1 MTPSSEMFFP
11 TLPLPHV
18 RAVILPRPP
27 SDILLA
33 MPSPKSNSRSAPFT
47 PDDRQRGA
55 IEHVH
60 GSMLVIAGAGTG
72 KTSVLTHRIER
83 LVREG
88 HAYPHEILALSYT
101 KNAAN
106 EMRERVR
113 NLLGGKEVNAATF
126 HDYCLDMLRRVHK
139 DFGVLDD
146 KDLWIY
152 LRRRIRELHLEHYVR
167 AANVAQFL
175 NDLLEFVSRCHD
187 ELVTPEKYAQYVER
201 LERKEVPIPRVA
213 KSKNVLDDDEVLG
226 RCREIARVFT
236 TMERWLAE
244 ENLGT
249 FSHMIS
255 RAHALLHSDENV
267 LTEARARARFILADE
282 FQDANF
288 AQIQILA
295 RLAGPGGNIFAVGD
309 PDQSIYRFRGASS
322 AAFELFE
329 RHFPQAKRVVL
340 EKNRRSTT
348 PILRSA
354 FALIDKNPPV
364 FSHRH
369 SVDQTQARRDA
380 AFAYK
385 RIPLQSARE
394 EESARTGTP
403 LPSPKVSAVVLT
415 TKDTEGPDVVGF
427 IRDAQRKSRCRWS
440 DFGIL
445 YRSHYHRDDV
455 VHELAEAGIPFVIES
470 MDISDTPEA
479 RDLFA
484 CLNAIVSSGDDVSLF
499 RVAALPRF
507 RVNPE
512 ELRQVMRSI
521 ARDNREGQVVPL
533 SAALDRVDGG
543 ADVLAAVQH
552 TREEIRDRNAKARAA
567 LDIIVKQFALDASS
581 PILQAALH
589 FVSDWEKKK
598 VNKTTELEELVD
610 YLALFREAGGVIPL
624 EAQES
629 ENAVRLMTVHGAKG
643 LEFPHVFILRAN
655 SGSFPCSYRETL
667 VAFPREL
674 RDPDSVTEADD
685 QTLHKE
691 EERRLFYVAMTRAR
705 DSLHIYS
712 KQGKGKLNKNPDG
725 YMRELIEEKSLG
737 PWLAAIPA
745 RGTQTSLD
753 IFAAASLAYPA
764 ESQTNLW
771 IELPVLAGLHTRLS
785 ASAVD
790 TYERCGLQFKL
801 ERDWRVSAK
810 PAAAMQYGA
819 AIHRILKTYFD
830 SVNLGRAKTDD
841 ELVDL
846 FRLDLAEAKIQE
858 TYQHELYERQ
868 GIAQLREFLAA
879 ARTLPSAQVLHT
891 EQSFEIRV
899 GPTSVVGRIDRIDR
913 RADGSVAIVDYKTG
927 KARDQ
932 ESADESLQLSLYAIA
947 AKEKWGYTVGA
958 LIFYN
963 LEENVAVTTT
973 RNEAQLLGARSRVEA
988 AAQGIADGKFVART
1002 GMHCNFCAYRSLCPE
1017 KEKRIPHRVE
1027 SIAGRPN

>member
-1 MTPSSEMFFP
+1 MFFP
-11 TLPLPHV
+11 TLSLPHI
-18 RAVILPRPP
+18 RAVILRRPA

-33 MPSPKSNSRSAPFT
+33 MPSPKSSSRSVPFT
-47 PDDRQRGA
+47 PDDRQREA
-55 IEHVH
+55 IEHIH
-60 GSMLVIAGAGTG
+60 GPMLVIAGAGTG

-88 HAYPHEILALSYT
+88 HAYPHEILALTYT

-113 NLLGGKEVNAATF
+113 KLLGGKEVNAATF
-126 HDYCLDMLRRVHK
+126 HDYCLDLLKRVHQ

-236 TMERWLAE
+236 TMEGWLAE

-267 LTEARARARFILADE
+267 LAEARARARFILADE

-295 RLAGPGGNIFAVGD
+295 RLAGPEANIFAVGD

-322 AAFELFE
+322 AAFELFD

-340 EKNRRSTT
+340 DKNRRSTT

-354 FALIDKNPPV
+354 FALINKNPAV
-364 FSHRH
+364 FSRQPNAP
-369 SVDQTQARRDA
+369 S
-380 AFAYK
+380 AYK
-385 RIPLQSARE
+385 RIGLQSARE
-394 EESARTGTP
+394 EEAARGGTQ
-403 LPSPKVSAVVLT
+403 LVSPKVSVVVLT
-415 TKDTEGPDVVGF
+415 TKDTEGSDVVAF
-427 IRDAQRKSRCRWS
+427 IRDAQRRSRCKWS

-445 YRSHYHRDDV
+445 YRSHYQRDDV
-455 VHELAEAGIPFVIES
+455 VQELAEAGIPFVIES

-484 CLNAIVSSGDDVSLF
+484 CLNAVVSSGDDVSLF

-543 ADVLAAVQH
+543 ADVLAAVQR
-552 TREEIRDRNAKARAA
+552 TREEIRRRRAKARAA
-567 LDIIVKQFALDASS
+567 LDIIVKQFELDASS
-581 PILQAALH
+581 SILQAALH
-589 FVSDWEKKK
+589 FVDEWEKKK

-655 SGSFPCSYRETL
+655 ANSFPCSYRETL

-725 YMRELIEEKSLG
+725 YMRELIEDKSLG
-737 PWLAAIPA
+737 PWLTAIPA

-753 IFAAASLAYPA
+753 IFAEASLAYPA

-771 IELPVLAGLHTRLS
+771 FELPVLAGLHTRLS

-801 ERDWRVSAK
+801 ERDWRLSAK

-841 ELVDL
+841 ELIDL

-899 GPTSVVGRIDRIDR
+899 GSTTVVGRIDRIDR
-913 RADGSVAIVDYKTG
+913 RPDGSVAIVDYKTG

-932 ESADESLQLSLYAIA
+932 ENADESLQLSLYAIA

-963 LEENVAVTTT
+963 LEENVAVTTI

-988 AAQGIADGKFVART
+988 AAQGIADGKFVAKV

>member
-1 MTPSSEMFFP
+1 MFFP
-11 TLPLPHV
+11 TLPLPHF
-18 RAVILPRPP
+18 RAVILPRPA

-33 MPSPKSNSRSAPFT
+33 MPSPKSNSRSVPFT
-47 PDDRQRGA
+47 PDDRQREA

-60 GSMLVIAGAGTG
+60 GPMLVIAGAGTG
-72 KTSVLTHRIER
+72 KTSVLTQRIER

-88 HAYPHEILALSYT
+88 HAYPHEILALTYT

-113 NLLGGKEVNAATF
+113 SLLGGKEVNAATF

-213 KSKNVLDDDEVLG
+213 KSKNILEDEEVLG

-255 RAHALLHSDENV
+255 RAHALLHDDENV

-295 RLAGPGGNIFAVGD
+295 RLAGAEANIFAVGD

-322 AAFELFE
+322 AAFELFD
-329 RHFPQAKRVVL
+329 RYFPQAKRVVL

-364 FSHRH
+364 FSHQPNNRH
-369 SVDQTQARRDA
+369 ANA
-380 AFAYK
+380 AFAHK

-394 EESARTGTP
+394 EESARAGTP

-427 IRDAQRKSRCRWS
+427 IRDAQKKPRCKWS

-521 ARDNREGQVVPL
+521 AHDNREGQVVPL

-543 ADVLAAVQH
+543 ADVLAAVQY
-552 TREEIRDRNAKARAA
+552 TREEIRGRKAKARAA
-567 LDIIVKQFALDASS
+567 LEILVKQFALDASS

-589 FVSDWEKKK
+589 FVNEWEKKK
-598 VNKTTELEELVD
+598 INQTTELEELVD

-624 EAQES
+624 EAQET

-667 VAFPREL
+667 VAFPKEL

-737 PWLAAIPA
+737 PWLTAIPA

-753 IFAAASLAYPA
+753 IFAEASLAYPA

-771 IELPVLAGLHTRLS
+771 FELPVLAGLHTRLS

-801 ERDWRVSAK
+801 ERDWRLSAK

-841 ELVDL
+841 ELIEL

-891 EQSFEIRV
+891 EQPFEIRV
-899 GPTSVVGRIDRIDR
+899 GPTSVVGRIDRVDR
-913 RADGSVAIVDYKTG
+913 RPDGSVAIVDYKTG

-932 ESADESLQLSLYAIA
+932 ENADESLQLSLYAIA

-963 LEENVAVTTT
+963 LEENVAVTTA

-988 AAQGIADGKFVART
+988 AAQGITDGRFVART

-1027 SIAGRPN
+1027 SSAGRPN

>member
-1 MTPSSEMFFP
+1 MPSSKS
-11 TLPLPHV
+11 TV
-18 RAVILPRPP
+18 RPV
-27 SDILLA
+27 
-33 MPSPKSNSRSAPFT
+33 PFT
-47 PDDRQRGA
+47 PDDRQREA

-60 GSMLVIAGAGTG
+60 GPMLVVAGAGTG

-88 HAYPHEILALSYT
+88 HAYPHEILALTYT
-101 KNAAN
+101 RNAAT
-106 EMRERVR
+106 EMRDRVR
-113 NLLGGKEVNAATF
+113 KLLGGKEVNAATF
-126 HDYCLDMLRRVHK
+126 HDYCLDLLKRVHK

-152 LRRRIRELHLEHYVR
+152 LRRRIRDLRLEHYVR
-167 AANVAQFL
+167 AANVTQFL
-175 NDLLEFVSRCHD
+175 NDLLDFVSRCHD
-187 ELVTPEKYAQYVER
+187 ELITPEKYAQYVER

-213 KSKNVLDDDEVLG
+213 KSKNVLDDAEVLG

-249 FSHMIS
+249 FSHMIT
-255 RAHALLHSDENV
+255 RAHDLLVNDENV
-267 LTEARARARFILADE
+267 LAAARSRARFILADE

-295 RLAGPGGNIFAVGD
+295 RLTGSEGNIFAVGD
-309 PDQSIYRFRGASS
+309 PDQAIYRFRGASS
-322 AAFELFE
+322 AAFELFN
-329 RHFPQAKRVVL
+329 RNFPQAKRVVL

-364 FSHRH
+364 FATRPNFASNY
-369 SVDQTQARRDA
+369 RRV
-380 AFAYK
+380 
-385 RIPLQSARE
+385 PLQSARDE
-394 EESARTGTP
+394 EAAKAGSP
-403 LPSPKVSAVVLT
+403 QPSRPVEVVVLT
-415 TKDTEGPDVVGF
+415 SRDAEGPDLVGS
-427 IRDAQRKSRCRWS
+427 IRAAQKKSKCKWS

-445 YRSHYHRDDV
+445 YRSHFHRDEV
-455 VHELAEAGIPFVIES
+455 VHELAEADIPFVIES
-470 MDISDTPEA
+470 MDISDTPQA

-484 CLNAIVSSGDDVSLF
+484 CLNAVVSAGDDVSLF
-499 RVAALPRF
+499 RVAALPCF
-507 RVNPE
+507 HVNPE
-512 ELRQVMRSI
+512 QLRQVMRAV
-521 ARDNREGQVVPL
+521 ARDNRDAHVVPL
-533 SAALDRVDGG
+533 SSALDRVDGG
-543 ADVLAAVQH
+543 AEVLAVVQR
-552 TREEIRDRNAKARAA
+552 TRDEIRRREAKARAA
-567 LDIIVKQFALDASS
+567 LDIIVHQFALDASS
-581 PILQAALH
+581 PIFQAALH
-589 FVSDWEKKK
+589 FVEEWEKKK
-598 VNKTTELEELVD
+598 VNKTTELSELVD
-610 YLALFREAGGVIPL
+610 YLVCFREAGGVIPM
-624 EAQES
+624 EAAES

-643 LEFPHVFILRAN
+643 LEFPHVSILRAN
-655 SGSFPCSYRETL
+655 SGSFPCSYRETV
-667 VAFPREL
+667 VAFPHEL
-674 RDPDSVTEADD
+674 RDADSISEAYDK
-685 QTLHKE
+685 TLHDQ

-705 DSLHIYS
+705 DSLQIYAREGT
-712 KQGKGKLNKNPDG
+712 GKINKTPAG
-725 YMRELIEEKSLG
+725 YVRELMENKTLA
-737 PWLAAIPA
+737 PWLTAVPA
-745 RGTQTSLD
+745 RGSQKSLD
-753 IFAAASLAYPA
+753 IFAETALAYPA

-771 IELPVLAGLHTRLS
+771 FELPVLDGLHTRLS

-801 ERDWRVSAK
+801 DRDWHLSAK

-830 SVNLGRAKTDD
+830 SVSLGRAKTDE

-858 TYQHELYERQ
+858 AYQHELYEQQ
-868 GIAQLREFLAA
+868 GIAQLCEFLASA
-879 ARTLPSAQVLHT
+879 ARTLPSPQVLHT

-913 RADGSVAIVDYKTG
+913 RPDGTVAIIDYKTG

-932 ESADESLQLSLYAIA
+932 EDADESLQLSLYAIA

-963 LEENVAVTTT
+963 LEENVPVMTT
-973 RNEAQLLGARSRVEA
+973 RSDAQLLGARARVED
-988 AAQGIADGKFVART
+988 AAQGIADGIFKANP

-1027 SIAGRPN
+1027 TAVRQPN

>member
-1 MTPSSEMFFP
+1 
-11 TLPLPHV
+11 
-18 RAVILPRPP
+18 
-27 SDILLA
+27 
-33 MPSPKSNSRSAPFT
+33 
-47 PDDRQRGA
+47 
-55 IEHVH
+55 
-60 GSMLVIAGAGTG
+60 MLVVAGAGTG

-88 HAYPHEILALSYT
+88 HAYPHEILALTYT
-101 KNAAN
+101 RNAAN
-106 EMRERVR
+106 EMRDRVR
-113 NLLGGKEVNAATF
+113 KLLGGKEVNAATF
-126 HDYCLDMLRRVHK
+126 HDYCLDMLKRVHK

-152 LRRRIRELHLEHYVR
+152 LRRRIRELRLEHYVR

-187 ELVTPEKYAQYVER
+187 ELVTPQKYAQYVER

-213 KSKNVLDDDEVLG
+213 KSKNVLDDAEVLG

-236 TMERWLAE
+236 TMERWLSEA
-244 ENLGT
+244 NLGT
-249 FSHMIS
+249 FSHMIT

-267 LTEARARARFILADE
+267 LAEARARARFILADE

-295 RLAGPGGNIFAVGD
+295 RLAGPDGNIFAVGD
-309 PDQSIYRFRGASS
+309 PDQAIYRFRGASS
-322 AAFELFE
+322 AAFELFD
-329 RHFPQAKRVVL
+329 RHFPNAKRVVL

-364 FSHRH
+364 FAG
-369 SVDQTQARRDA
+369 QPDA
-380 AFAYK
+380 ASAY
-385 RIPLQSARE
+385 RRVPLQSARE
-394 EESARTGTP
+394 EEAAKAGAQ
-403 LPSPKVSAVVLT
+403 LPSPPVSVVVLT

-427 IRDAQRKSRCRWS
+427 LRDAQRKSKCKWS

-445 YRSHYHRDDV
+445 YRSHYQRDDV

-484 CLNAIVSSGDDVSLF
+484 CLNAVVSAGDDVSLF
-499 RVAALPRF
+499 RVAALARF
-507 RVNPE
+507 HVNPE
-512 ELRQVMRSI
+512 QLRQVMRSI

-543 ADVLAAVQH
+543 ADVLAAVERA
-552 TREEIRDRNAKARAA
+552 REEIRRREAKARAA
-567 LDIIVKQFALDASS
+567 LDIIVRQFALDVAS
-581 PILQAALH
+581 PILEAALH
-589 FVSDWEKKK
+589 FIDEWEKKK

-624 EAQES
+624 EANET

-655 SGSFPCSYRETL
+655 SNSFPCPYRETL
-667 VAFPREL
+667 VAFPKEL
-674 RDPDSVTEADD
+674 RDPDSVTAADD

-725 YMRELIEEKSLG
+725 YMRELIEDKTLAR
-737 PWLAAIPA
+737 WLTAIPA
-745 RGTQTSLD
+745 HGTQTSLA
-753 IFAAASLAYPA
+753 IFAETSLAYPA
-764 ESQTNLW
+764 ESQTNVW
-771 IELPVLAGLHTRLS
+771 FELPVLSGLHTRLS
-785 ASAVD
+785 ASAID

-801 ERDWRVSAK
+801 DRDWRLSAK

-830 SVNLGRAKTDD
+830 SVNLGRAKTDE
-841 ELVDL
+841 ELIDL
-846 FRLDLAEAKIQE
+846 FRLDLAEAKILE
-858 TYQHELYERQ
+858 AYQHELYEEQ
-868 GIAQLREFLAA
+868 GITQLREFLAS
-879 ARTLPSAQVLHT
+879 ARAFPSPQVLHT
-891 EQSFEIRV
+891 EQPFEIRV
-899 GPTSVVGRIDRIDR
+899 GPISVVGRIDRIDR
-913 RADGSVAIVDYKTG
+913 RPDGSVAVVDYKTG

-932 ESADESLQLSLYAIA
+932 ENADESLQLSLYALA
-947 AKEKWGYTVGA
+947 AQEKWGYTVGA

-973 RNEAQLLGARSRVEA
+973 RTEPQLLGARNRVEA
-988 AAQGIADGKFVART
+988 AAQGIANGIFKAKP

>member
-1 MTPSSEMFFP
+1 M
-11 TLPLPHV
+11 V
-18 RAVILPRPP
+18 
-27 SDILLA
+27 
-33 MPSPKSNSRSAPFT
+33 
-47 PDDRQRGA
+47 
-55 IEHVH
+55 
-60 GSMLVIAGAGTG
+60 AGAGTG

-88 HAYPHEILALSYT
+88 HAQPHEILALTYT
-101 KNAAN
+101 VNAAR
-106 EMRERVR
+106 EMRDRV
-113 NLLGGKEVNAATF
+113 GKLIGSREVNTATF
-126 HDYCLDMLRRVHK
+126 HDYCLDMLKRVHK

-201 LERKEVPIPRVA
+201 LEQREVPIPRVA
-213 KSKNVLDDDEVLG
+213 KSKNVLDDAEVLG

-236 TMERWLAE
+236 TMERWLQE

-249 FSHMIS
+249 FSHMIT
-255 RAHALLHSDENV
+255 RAHALLHGDEGV
-267 LTEARARARFILADE
+267 LAEARARARFILADE

-309 PDQSIYRFRGASS
+309 PDQAIYRFRGASS
-322 AAFELFE
+322 AAFELFD
-329 RHFPQAKRVVL
+329 RHFPNAQRVVL

-364 FSHRH
+364 FAKPA
-369 SVDQTQARRDA
+369 DTKLAYRRA
-380 AFAYK
+380 
-385 RIPLQSARE
+385 PLQSARE
-394 EESARTGTP
+394 EEAARAGAQ
-403 LPSPKVSAVVLT
+403 LPSPSVAVVVLT
-415 TKDTEGPDVVGF
+415 SKDAEGPDLVAVL
-427 IRDAQRKSRCRWS
+427 RDAQKKSKCKWS

-445 YRSHYHRDDV
+445 YRSHYQRDDV
-455 VHELAEAGIPFVIES
+455 VQELAEAGIPFVIES

-484 CLNAIVSSGDDVSLF
+484 CLNAVVSTGDDVSLF

-507 RVNPE
+507 HVDPE
-512 ELRQVMRSI
+512 DLRNVMRSI

-533 SAALDRVDGG
+533 SSALGRVNGG
-543 ADVLAAVQH
+543 ADVLAAVQR
-552 TREEIRDRNAKARAA
+552 TREEIRRKEAKARGA
-567 LDIIVKQFALDASS
+567 LDILVKQFALDASS
-581 PILQAALH
+581 PILQAALQ
-589 FVSDWEKKK
+589 FVENWETKK

-610 YLALFREAGGVIPL
+610 YLGLFREAGGVIPL
-624 EAQES
+624 EAREG
-629 ENAVRLMTVHGAKG
+629 ENAVRLLTAHGVKG

-655 SGSFPCSYRETL
+655 PPAFPASYKETL

-674 RDPDSVTEADD
+674 RDPDSITEADD
-685 QTLHKE
+685 KTLHNE

-705 DSLHIYS
+705 DSLHIYA
-712 KQGKGKLNKNPDG
+712 KEGTGKINKTPAG
-725 YMRELIEEKSLG
+725 YMRELIENRSLAR
-737 PWLAAIPA
+737 WLNAIPA
-745 RGTQTSLD
+745 RGTQTTLD
-753 IFAAASLAYPA
+753 IFAEASLAYPA

-771 IELPVLAGLHTRLS
+771 FELPVLAGLHTRLS

-801 ERDWRVSAK
+801 DRDWRLSAK

-819 AIHRILKTYFD
+819 AIHRVLKTYFD
-830 SVNLGRAKTDD
+830 SVNLGRPKTDD
-841 ELVDL
+841 ELIDI
-846 FRLDLAEAKIQE
+846 FRRDLAEAKILE
-858 TYQHELYERQ
+858 AYQHELYEKQ
-868 GIAQLREFLAA
+868 GVDQLRDFLAA
-879 ARTLPSAQVLHT
+879 ARTLPPPQVLHT
-891 EQSFEIRV
+891 EQSFEIRL
-899 GPTSVVGRIDRIDR
+899 GETSVVGRIDRIDR

-932 ESADESLQLSLYAIA
+932 ENADESLQLSLYAIA
-947 AKEKWGYTVGA
+947 AREKWQYTVGA
-958 LIFYN
+958 LVFYN
-963 LEENVAVTTT
+963 LEENVPVVTTRT
-973 RNEAQLLGARSRVEA
+973 EAQLIAARGRVEA
-988 AAQGIADGKFVART
+988 AAQGIADGIFEARP

-1017 KEKRIPHRVE
+1017 KEKRFPHRVE
-1027 SIAGRPN
+1027 SGAKRPN